1 MVLKM
6 ELDFEELMIIQ
17 EQAHEFALSIF
28 NDIRDYFLDLEYFID
43 KLLKISA
50 NVIASTDGVFI
61 TADDIFNYNL
71 CKYHAC

>member
-1 MVLKM
+1 M
-6 ELDFEELMIIQ
+6 ELDFEELIISN

>member
-1 MVLKM
+1 M

>member
-1 MVLKM
+1 MNF
-6 ELDFEELMIIQ
+6 DFEELMISE

-50 NVIASTDGVFI
+50 NVIVGADGIFI